1 MSAAL
6 NVIHNLSLTI
16 WVGGMT
22 VFSFILTPIF
32 FKTFDKQHAGDIV
45 GAVFPAYF
53 NLGHVCSV
61 LALGSY
67 LWLRTQVDVPW
78 GDKARIALLVVMLA
92 GAGINGL
99 VIGPKSHEIK
109 VQVRA
114 AHSEA
119 EKEPLQKQFGKLH
132 GMSMAVNLLL
142 ILCGLAVVIIGI
154 LHPLRP

>member
-1 MSAAL
+1 MTTAL
-6 NVIHNLSLTI
+6 ALIHSLSLTI

-32 FKTFDKQHAGDIV
+32 FKTFDKQQAGDIV
-45 GAVFPAYF
+45 GSVFPAYF
-53 NLGHVCSV
+53 TLGHVCSV

-67 LWLRTQVDVPW
+67 LWLRTQVETPW

-109 VQVRA
+109 SQVRA
-114 AHSEA
+114 AATEEA
-119 EKEPLQKQFGKLH
+119 RAPLQKEFGKLH

-142 ILCGLAVVIIGI
+142 ILSGLALVVMGI
-154 LHPLRP
+154 LFPLRG